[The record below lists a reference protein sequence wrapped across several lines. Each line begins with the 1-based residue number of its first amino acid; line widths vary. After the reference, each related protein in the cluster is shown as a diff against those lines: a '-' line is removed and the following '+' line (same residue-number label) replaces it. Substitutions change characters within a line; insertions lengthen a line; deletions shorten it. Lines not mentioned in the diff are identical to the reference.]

1 MDRCDPLQNKARFWT
16 DVSLDGLELLYAD
29 YQTQEFAPHTH
40 DSYAIGVV
48 HSGALSFRPKSPS
61 DVVPSGNIMIIHP
74 GEVHTGRCVGVDGCK
89 YRMFYVQ
96 PTFLLDLHQHLSGKS
111 VQSLF
116 FQNQNIK
123 DNNTAKLLHSLHA
136 AIEKSKTPTIQ
147 KESRLIEAMTHL
159 LVRHGTPRPYM
170 VQETPNRKYVRIAKE
185 FIEVHYKDNLT
196 LREIARAVN
205 ISPFHLLRMFKAE
218 IGLAP
223 HAYLTQY
230 RIRKARHFLSKGT
243 PIVQVALR
251 TGFCDQSQFTKRFKQ
266 LVGTT
271 PGQFRNTEQ

>member
-74 GEVHTGRCVGVDGCK
+74 GEVHTGRCVGEDGCK

-96 PTFLLDLHQHLSGKS
+96 PTFLLELYQHLSGKS
-111 VQSLF
+111 AQSLF
-116 FQNQNIK
+116 FRNQNIK
-123 DNNTAKLLHSLHA
+123 DNNTANLLHSLHA
-136 AIEKSKTPTIQ
+136 AIEKSKATAIE
-147 KESRLIEAMTHL
+147 KESRLIEAMTRL

-170 VQETPNRKYVRIAKE
+170 VQETPSRKYVRIAKE
-185 FIEVHYKDNLT
+185 FIEEHYKDNLT
-196 LREIARAVN
+196 LKEIARAVN
-205 ISPFHLLRMFKAE
+205 TSPFHLLRMFKAE
-218 IGLAP
+218 VGLAP

-243 PIVQVALR
+243 PIVQVALL
-251 TGFCDQSQFTKRFKQ
+251 TGFCDQSQFTRRFKQ

-271 PGQFRNTEQ
+271 PGQFSKKAQ